1 MMKHLRTPLFC
12 YWVHKTNSLA
22 IQHWQVAKYVHLS
35 FVFRRFSRSWHFHEF
50 LAMFLF
56 WFFSNFDR
64 QIIRNPKSS
73 IPHFFAFFLIFLFF
87 WRNLVF
93 IFCLLLLSRGWVTI
107 IKNVPLRNTEKS
119 RTETFAGELSLSTL
133 TQFRQFDYF
142 WLRYVWSALNIIGGF
157 CIDKVSSSALKKK
170 RGKISFCLLKK
181 SRQIQMRQI
190 LVFHKIWKVRQNN
203 EFKFQ

>member
-50 LAMFLF
+50 FGYVFVLIFFKF
-56 WFFSNFDR
+56 WPANNTKSEIVNSTFFR
-64 QIIRNPKSS
+64 V
-73 IPHFFAFFLIFLFF
+73 FLIFLFF

-107 IKNVPLRNTEKS
+107 MKNVPLRNTEKS
-119 RTETFAGELSLSTL
+119 RTETFAGELRLSTL
-133 TQFRQFDYF
+133 TQVRQRQF
-142 WLRYVWSALNIIGGF
+142 
-157 CIDKVSSSALKKK
+157 
-170 RGKISFCLLKK
+170 
-181 SRQIQMRQI
+181 
-190 LVFHKIWKVRQNN
+190 
-203 EFKFQ
+203 